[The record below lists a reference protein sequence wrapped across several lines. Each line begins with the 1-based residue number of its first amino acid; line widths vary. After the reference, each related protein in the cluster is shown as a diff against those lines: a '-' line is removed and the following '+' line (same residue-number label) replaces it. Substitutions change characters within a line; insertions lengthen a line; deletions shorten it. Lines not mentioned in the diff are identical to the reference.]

1 VTIETP
7 LITASDVGVRHILRD
22 KKQTWGKVLPVEII
36 HNLPRLLA
44 DPKAV
49 LLDVR
54 PGDNSLLYAFDAA
67 DRSGKLVVR
76 LSFREGGDV
85 FNRVIS
91 GGLVPTSSLCNKSAY
106 TLLSGKI

>member
-1 VTIETP
+1 MGVEVGGLFGL
-7 LITASDVGVRHILRD
+7 LILLPSEIVRD
-22 KKQTWGKVLPVEII
+22 LPQ
-36 HNLPRLLA
+36 LLA

-49 LLDVR
+49 LLDLR
-54 PGDNSLLYAFDAA
+54 PGDDSLLYVFDAA

-76 LSFREGGDV
+76 LGFRDGGDV

-91 GGLVPTSSLCNKSAY
+91 GGLVPTSSLRNKSAY